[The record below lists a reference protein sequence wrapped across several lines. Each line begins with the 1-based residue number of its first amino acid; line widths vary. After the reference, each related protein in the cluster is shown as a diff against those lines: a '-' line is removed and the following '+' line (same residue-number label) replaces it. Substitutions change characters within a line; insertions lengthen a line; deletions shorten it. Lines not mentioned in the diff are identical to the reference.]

1 MPQIII
7 TILGYALTITLELLF
22 EMIDGVIKGFISWK
36 NLNNDYLQ
44 VALRNDMLTGGVYQ
58 LRQGQQRRLAVRVKP
73 AQNSGTLPII
83 CQHIVSVE
91 VGSVTVR

>member
-1 MPQIII
+1 MVMV
-7 TILGYALTITLELLF
+7 LN
-22 EMIDGVIKGFISWK
+22 VIVKCK
-36 NLNNDYLQ
+36 NQHVLIQ
-44 VALRNDMLTGGVYQ
+44 VAQRNDMLTGGVYQ

-91 VGSVTVR
+91 VGSVTVRYNCHNVTCARIFASA